1 MKEAADLLLLP
12 RWVIAV
18 APDCRPLAHHAVA
31 VRDGRIAAVLPVEQA
46 HARFDAR
53 DVIDLPGKALIPG
66 LVNAHT
72 HAAMT
77 LLRGIG
83 DDLPLMEWLNTA
95 IWPVEGRHVSAEFV
109 RDGTLLAAAEMLR
122 GGVTTFNDM
131 YFFPEAAAEAV
142 DRSGIRAVL
151 GIVVIEF
158 PSAYA
163 SDPDS
168 YLTRG
173 LAARDAY
180 KGHDRIRFALA
191 PHAPYTVSDSTFQ
204 RVQHLADE
212 LDLTIHVHL
221 HETAHEVDASVSEH
235 GARPLARL
243 ARLGLLSPN
252 LLAVHSVHLQAS
264 EIGEL
269 ARHGV
274 RIAHCPSS
282 NMKLASG
289 IAPIPALLDAGVAV
303 GLGTDG
309 AASNNRLDL
318 FEEMRQAALL
328 AKVGA
333 MDATA
338 VSAAQAL
345 TMATLGGARAVG
357 LDDEIGSITP
367 GKWADLCAVSL
378 DTPDLSPCFDPL
390 SHLVYVAGREDVSH
404 VWVAGRLV
412 ARDRR
417 LTQLESRELMAI
429 SALWQNRIAQEGA

>member
-12 RWVIAV
+12 RWVITV
-18 APDCRPLAHHAVA
+18 EPDCRPLSRHAVA
-31 VRDGRIAAVLPVEQA
+31 IRDGRIAAVLPVDQA
-46 HARFDAR
+46 QARFDAGE
-53 DVIDLPGKALIPG
+53 ILDLPGQALIPG

-72 HAAMT
+72 HAAMS

-95 IWPVEGRHVSAEFV
+95 IWPVEGKHVSAEFV
-109 RDGTLLAAAEMLR
+109 RDGTLLAAAEMLQ
-122 GGVTTFNDM
+122 GGITTFNDM

-163 SDPDS
+163 NAPDG
-168 YLTRG
+168 YLARG
-173 LAARDAY
+173 LAARDAL

-191 PHAPYTVSDSTFQ
+191 PHAPYTVSDATFQ

-221 HETAHEVDASVSEH
+221 HETAHEIEGSIADH
-235 GARPLARL
+235 GVRPVARL

-252 LLAVHSVHLQAS
+252 LLAVHSVHMDAS
-264 EIGEL
+264 EIAEL
-269 ARHGV
+269 SRHGARV
-274 RIAHCPSS
+274 AHCPSS

-289 IAPIPALLDAGVAV
+289 IAPVPAMLAAGIPV

-338 VSAAQAL
+338 VSAAEAL
-345 TMATLGGARAVG
+345 TMATLGGARALG
-357 LDDEIGSITP
+357 LDNEIGSIVP
-367 GKWADLCAVSL
+367 GKWADLCAVAL
-378 DTPDLSPCFDPL
+378 DTLDLSPCFDPL
-390 SHLVYVAGREDVSH
+390 SHLVYVAGRENVRH
-404 VWVAGRLV
+404 VWVGGQLV
-412 ARDRR
+412 ARDRH
-417 LTQLESRELMAI
+417 LTRVASRELLAI
-429 SALWQNRIAQEGA
+429 SALWQNRIAQDGA